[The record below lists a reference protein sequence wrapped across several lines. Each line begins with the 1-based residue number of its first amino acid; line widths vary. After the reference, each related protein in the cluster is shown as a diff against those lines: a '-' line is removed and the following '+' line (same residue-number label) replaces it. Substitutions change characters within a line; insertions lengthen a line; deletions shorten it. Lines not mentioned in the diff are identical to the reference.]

1 MKKFAK
7 NKPKKVKPLELPL
20 YVKNKLYEQHEAI
33 GSNCNVV
40 VKAKV
45 NNTTVEIDVPPKTT
59 PGTMS
64 VADSSSNGLG
74 SESSQA

>member
-1 MKKFAK
+1 
-7 NKPKKVKPLELPL
+7 
-20 YVKNKLYEQHEAI
+20 
-33 GSNCNVV
+33 
-40 VKAKV
+40 
-45 NNTTVEIDVPPKTT
+45 VEIDVPPKTT